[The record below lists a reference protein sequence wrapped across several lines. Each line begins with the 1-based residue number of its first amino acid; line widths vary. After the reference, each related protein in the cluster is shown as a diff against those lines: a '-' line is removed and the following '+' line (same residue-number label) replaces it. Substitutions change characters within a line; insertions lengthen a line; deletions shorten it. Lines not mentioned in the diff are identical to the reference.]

1 MERYLEETVTSRR
14 IPFTL
19 EGIEKLKD
27 LRLLISP
34 DKENLLPYPTVL
46 NEMII
51 SMHARLVHE
60 GIIDKRDITK
70 GE

>member
-1 MERYLEETVTSRR
+1 MERYLAETVTSRR

-27 LRLLISP
+27 LRQLISP
-34 DKENLLPYPTVL
+34 DKENPLPYPTVI

-51 SMHARLVHE
+51 SLHGKLVQE
-60 GIIDKRDITK
+60 GSLEERDITK

>member
-70 GE
+70 GD